1 MADPGDL
8 GKDAGDTAENASRDA
23 SRRRTR
29 SARFGPEPRPSA
41 QSAGRGNILDT
52 LREMRRD
59 AGGVGG
65 GLANM
70 TGGEGGCLRRLLP
83 IILIL
88 AVILVVWVILSS
100 IG

>member
-8 GKDAGDTAENASRDA
+8 GKGAEDTAENATSDA
-23 SRRRTR
+23 ARRRTR
-29 SARFGPEPRPSA
+29 SERFGAEPRPSA
-41 QSAGRGNILDT
+41 QVSSRGNILDT

-65 GLANM
+65 GLANL
-70 TGGEGGCLRRLLP
+70 TSGEGGCLRRLLP

-88 AVILVVWVILSS
+88 VVILVLLVILSS

>member
-8 GKDAGDTAENASRDA
+8 GKGANDTAENAGGDT

-29 SARFGPEPRPSA
+29 SERFGPEPRPSA
-41 QSAGRGNILDT
+41 QGSGRGNILDT

-70 TGGEGGCLRRLLP
+70 TSGEGGCLRRLLP

-88 AVILVVWVILSS
+88 VVILVVLIILSS